1 MRKILIILVA
11 LFAAESAAAKNIT
24 SEAQYYK
31 DISIRFSD
39 NADVCGFT
47 DPKPY
52 EDYVKER
59 LSGMDLPHNP
69 DGIVDIV
76 VTITASAGGFLNQDC
91 IAYTQLRMQ
100 ANFESSFLDA
110 NAYSGDDQTF
120 MILSQRSYEFPMVF
134 YQTGA
139 VYTEYAQSM
148 QQKTISILGELL
160 DNLDK
165 ARAER

>member
-1 MRKILIILVA
+1 MKRILIALAA
-11 LFAAESAAAKNIT
+11 LFVADTAAAKNIT

-31 DISIRFSD
+31 SVSVRFSD
-39 NADVCGFT
+39 NANVCGFN

-52 EDYVKER
+52 EDYLKER
-59 LSGMDLPHNP
+59 LSGMDLPQNP

-76 VTITASAGGFLNQDC
+76 VTITASAGGFLDQNC

-100 ANFESSFLDA
+100 ANFASNFLDA

-134 YQTGA
+134 YQTGK
-139 VYTEYAQSM
+139 VYKDYAQSM
-148 QQKTISILGELL
+148 EPTTISILGELM
-160 DNLDK
+160 DNLEK